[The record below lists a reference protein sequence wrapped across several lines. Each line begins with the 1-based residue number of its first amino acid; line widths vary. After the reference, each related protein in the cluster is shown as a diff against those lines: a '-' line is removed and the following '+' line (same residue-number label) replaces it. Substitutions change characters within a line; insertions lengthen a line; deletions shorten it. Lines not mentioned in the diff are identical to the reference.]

1 MFQLAMLITF
11 GITFVFKSFFV
22 MYFHFEVNQIL
33 ELHSVSTDIHL
44 SNEYEIRSMDI
55 SYFNIIHERS

>member
-22 MYFHFEVNQIL
+22 MCFHFEVNQIL
-33 ELHSVSTDIHL
+33 EFYSVSTDIHL
-44 SNEYEIRSMDI
+44 NNEYEIRSMNI
-55 SYFNIIHERS
+55 SYFNIIHERC